1 MRNAGLDEAQA
12 GIKITQMLG
21 SFNVPE
27 PGGPESTIRKQ
38 KREPERKKEGREGG
52 RKGERERGRK
62 RERKTDRQTRGPKL

>member
-27 PGGPESTIRKQ
+27 PGGPESTIRKR
-38 KREPERKKEGREGG
+38 KREPERKKEGRKGG